1 MPTARRGSRPSRAP
15 AVVAIIPA
23 RLASTRLPNKVLL
36 AETGRPLIQ
45 HVAQA
50 AARARSLARVVVA
63 ADDPSILAAVRAF
76 GGEAVATRVDHPNG
90 TSRLAEAAR
99 KLALRDDD
107 LVVNVQ
113 GDEPE
118 IEPDLINAA
127 VKALRA
133 SDADVSTVA
142 IPFEPTDDPSNPNIV
157 KAVVAK
163 DGRALYFSRARVPF
177 VRDAGSE
184 PAPPLRHVG
193 LYVYRVGFL
202 KTYVRLAHAPIER
215 AESLEQLRVLWHGY
229 QIQVAV
235 RKGRVP
241 AGIDTREQYDA
252 FVARWRASEQNATR
266 PAAQLPVRTRRA

>member
-1 MPTARRGSRPSRAP
+1 MPKARSSRHTH

-45 HVAQA
+45 HVVEA
-50 AARARSLARVVVA
+50 ASRAKVLDRVVVA
-63 ADDPSILAAVRAF
+63 ADDPSIAAAVRSF
-76 GGEAVATRVDHPNG
+76 GGEVVMTRVDHPNG

-99 KLALRDDD
+99 KLALRDED

-118 IEPDLINAA
+118 IEPGLIDAA
-127 VKALRA
+127 VKALVKA
-133 SDADVSTVA
+133 DAEVSTVA
-142 IPFEPTDDPSNPNIV
+142 IPFAVNGGGDDPANPNIV

-163 DGRALYFSRARVPF
+163 GGRALYFSRARVPF
-177 VRDAGSE
+177 VRDAGAEAS
-184 PAPPLRHVG
+184 PPLRHVG
-193 LYVYRVGFL
+193 LYVYRAGFL
-202 KTYVRLAHAPIER
+202 KTYVRLAPAPIER

-229 QIQVAV
+229 RIQVAV
-235 RKGRVP
+235 REGRVP

-252 FVARWRASEQNATR
+252 FVTRWRAAAEQKASR
-266 PAAQLPVRTRRA
+266 PRRA